1 MNESKI
7 SVRYAK
13 ALFLLAVD
21 RDLIDRVREDMEYIL
36 ELTSLEDV
44 SEMIN
49 SPVIKGKVKHEA
61 LEELTRNKLSDLSF
75 SLITLLLENNREMF
89 LPGIARYYMGQ
100 ADRYRGV
107 TRAKLT
113 TAFPADTGTIEKIRT
128 LLEKGSEGK
137 VVLSLETDASLTG
150 GFLLGIGD
158 NFLDGSVR
166 TQLRKIKKELTGE
179 YN

>member
-21 RDLIDRVREDMEYIL
+21 RNLIDETREDMEYIL
-36 ELTSLEDV
+36 ELTSLEEV
-44 SEMIN
+44 KEMIN
-49 SPVIKGKVKHEA
+49 NPVIAEEVKHRA
-61 LEELTRNKLSDLSF
+61 LEELTRDKLNDPSF
-75 SLITLLLENNREMF
+75 KLLQLVLENNREMF
-89 LPGIARYYMGQ
+89 LPGIARSYMGQ

-113 TAFPADTGTIEKIRT
+113 TAFPADAKTIEKVRT
-128 LLEKGSEGK
+128 LLEKESEGE
-137 VVLSLETDASLTG
+137 VVLSLETDSSLTV
-150 GFLLGIGD
+150 GFLLRIGD
-158 NFLDGSVR
+158 RFIDGSVR
-166 TQLRKIKKELTGE
+166 TQLSNIKRELTEE